1 MIDKTFIL
9 KENSEAIRKKIA
21 DAGIHVCPC
30 SKFDD
35 SDWLDYSTAVG
46 NGVHGNGYP
55 FEGMTKEQ
63 TRALFLHEVKN
74 PIWCEN
80 VDDFIE
86 KIKAHEAWV
95 NGYLP
100 EIKK

>member
-9 KENSEAIRKKIA
+9 KNNSEEIRKKIT

-35 SDWLDYSTAVG
+35 SDWLDYHTSVA

-63 TRALFLHEVKN
+63 TMALFLHEVKN

-80 VDDFIE
+80 VDEFIRL
-86 KIKAHEAWV
+86 IKEFED
-95 NGYLP
+95 G
-100 EIKK
+100 KTK